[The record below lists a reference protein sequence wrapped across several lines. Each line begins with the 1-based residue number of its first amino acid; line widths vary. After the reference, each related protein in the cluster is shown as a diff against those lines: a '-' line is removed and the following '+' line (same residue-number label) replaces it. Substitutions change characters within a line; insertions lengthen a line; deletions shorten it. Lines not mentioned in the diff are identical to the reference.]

1 MRRRNNGSVLQ
12 MMHTLEIDSIAK
24 KRKSQSPAS
33 STDQN
38 ARKVLRLSPSTW
50 VSSIS
55 QVSPFSSL
63 PAMGSYQEV
72 VDEDD
77 CSDDD
82 SFVSAKSTMSS
93 HSLRCDLPIFAD
105 KPFEIG
111 IPTLTRKPSRRPR
124 SNGKLPDQFSFCV
137 DNDIVHQIEAMAS
150 YVETACERRHLSK
163 STHVNSYDYLPECLP
178 IRKFK
183 AEKNTSEMTS
193 PLQAQKNLLS
203 TLSPDPLQLFRRSPK
218 ARQPEDDLPE
228 MEHILDCS
236 YDSLASLDSVSTIST
251 KQMKPTQ
258 MHNEEWSYPTPT
270 KIPSAFLQRMEQRFG
285 EGISVPAPSKTST
298 ASAQH
303 MAHP

>member
-1 MRRRNNGSVLQ
+1 MQIVTPTKHENNQSDMRRRNNGSVLQ

-93 HSLRCDLPIFAD
+93 HSLRCDLPFFAV

-124 SNGKLPDQFSFCV
+124 SSGKLPDQFSFCV

-163 STHVNSYDYLPECLP
+163 STHVNS
-178 IRKFK
+178 
-183 AEKNTSEMTS
+183 
-193 PLQAQKNLLS
+193 
-203 TLSPDPLQLFRRSPK
+203 
-218 ARQPEDDLPE
+218 
-228 MEHILDCS
+228 
-236 YDSLASLDSVSTIST
+236 
-251 KQMKPTQ
+251 
-258 MHNEEWSYPTPT
+258 
-270 KIPSAFLQRMEQRFG
+270 
-285 EGISVPAPSKTST
+285 
-298 ASAQH
+298 
-303 MAHP
+303 